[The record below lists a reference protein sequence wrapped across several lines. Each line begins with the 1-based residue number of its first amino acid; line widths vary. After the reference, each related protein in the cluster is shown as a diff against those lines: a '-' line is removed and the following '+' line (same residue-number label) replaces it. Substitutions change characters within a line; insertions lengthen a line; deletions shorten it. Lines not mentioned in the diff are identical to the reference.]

1 MRCTNKRWKRTGC
14 LFLAA
19 VFCSLLLA
27 GCTKTVQPDDAF
39 TVDHPELGIQ
49 SRDNDRDIS
58 YFAKDL
64 CVANE
69 NVELEGADTS
79 DALAA
84 CFFHLD
90 TKEVLYAKNVH
101 DRLYP
106 ASTTKIM
113 TALVALEH
121 GDLDA
126 QTTVSEEAVTF
137 HESGVSTA
145 KLKKG
150 DVLTLRQLLYALLL
164 VSANDAANVIAEQIA
179 GSSEQFV
186 AMMNEEARKI
196 GATHTHFVNPNGLHD
211 EEHYTTAYDLYL
223 IFQKALQYE
232 FFAEVLQE
240 AVYEASYISADGTSI
255 EESWSSTNLFT
266 KGDVT
271 VPDGV
276 TAMGGKTGT
285 TTAAMS
291 CLVQLFE
298 DKSKDRYVAI
308 ILGCQERATLYR
320 EMQSFLSDLNN

>member
-1 MRCTNKRWKRTGC
+1 
-14 LFLAA
+14 
-19 VFCSLLLA
+19 
-27 GCTKTVQPDDAF
+27 
-39 TVDHPELGIQ
+39 
-49 SRDNDRDIS
+49 
-58 YFAKDL
+58 
-64 CVANE
+64 
-69 NVELEGADTS
+69 
-79 DALAA
+79 
-84 CFFHLD
+84 
-90 TKEVLYAKNVH
+90 
-101 DRLYP
+101 
-106 ASTTKIM
+106 
-113 TALVALEH
+113 
-121 GDLDA
+121 
-126 QTTVSEEAVTF
+126 
-137 HESGVSTA
+137 
-145 KLKKG
+145 
-150 DVLTLRQLLYALLL
+150 
-164 VSANDAANVIAEQIA
+164 
-179 GSSEQFV
+179 
-186 AMMNEEARKI
+186 MMNEEARKI

>member
-1 MRCTNKRWKRTGC
+1 
-14 LFLAA
+14 
-19 VFCSLLLA
+19 
-27 GCTKTVQPDDAF
+27 
-39 TVDHPELGIQ
+39 
-49 SRDNDRDIS
+49 
-58 YFAKDL
+58 
-64 CVANE
+64 
-69 NVELEGADTS
+69 
-79 DALAA
+79 
-84 CFFHLD
+84 
-90 TKEVLYAKNVH
+90 
-101 DRLYP
+101 
-106 ASTTKIM
+106 M

-186 AMMNEEARKI
+186 EMMNEEARKI